1 MSPSGQTNQDGPR
14 RVRFRSTTDVA
25 GVASDQFSAKGAISV
40 TICRALAF
48 LQGRISQGWDKSKC
62 PCNCGIGIAVKRS
75 LPRSPKLHTKRQ
87 RQRSILHFLD
97 VLASGNSYRAMRP
110 HGTDACGLCFQSV
123 HQLGFRYAWFDA
135 SASNVWPS
143 SAIRVCH
150 GSSLAFCLSLLKT
163 SPTAATVISA
173 Q

>member
-1 MSPSGQTNQDGPR
+1 SGSNKRWSASSPVPLKNRRGRCGPQIIECQR
-14 RVRFRSTTDVA
+14 GHQRGF
-25 GVASDQFSAKGAISV
+25 
-40 TICRALAF
+40 TICQALAS

-75 LPRSPKLHTKRQ
+75 LLHSPKLHTKRQ
-87 RQRSILHFLD
+87 RQQSILHFLD

-135 SASNVWPS
+135 SGSNVWPS
-143 SAIRVCH
+143 SPIRACH
-150 GSSLAFCLSLLKT
+150 GSSIASCLSLLKT
-163 SPTAATVISA
+163 SPTAGTVVVSG